1 MLNCHYSGIYN
12 GASYV
17 DFKRVSD
24 NYITI
29 NPNTTATTLSGIRIA
44 AGTADEVSNNTIIIP
59 RVAASSRTAYGI
71 YFTTSVNRIKDI
83 SNNKIKITEA
93 TTSYGIYL
101 SYMNLSA
108 DTNQTIVA
116 NNEIISDCSGTNYGI
131 YASSNYNTHLYHNS
145 IYLSGAGATSR
156 PFYEVTA
163 ASTGSLKNNILV
175 TLGGDATGTANQA
188 VYLASTSSNNWDISY
203 NNYYTVGTVL
213 GYGASANRA
222 DLAAW
227 KAAIP
232 KDSNSISALPPFSNL
247 NKNLVLKSYVGFECP
262 LLPDVTSELRG
273 FPRDT
278 LNYMGCY
285 TDIQLSYNLALTSF
299 ISPASNVLINGVT
312 TPLTVVMKN
321 KGDTTITN
329 VEIAWKHNDV
339 LKKTISWTGSL
350 AK

>member
-1 MLNCHYSGIYN
+1 
-12 GASYV
+12 
-17 DFKRVSD
+17 
-24 NYITI
+24 
-29 NPNTTATTLSGIRIA
+29 
-44 AGTADEVSNNTIIIP
+44 
-59 RVAASSRTAYGI
+59 
-71 YFTTSVNRIKDI
+71 
-83 SNNKIKITEA
+83 
-93 TTSYGIYL
+93 
-101 SYMNLSA
+101 MNLSA

-247 NKNLVLKSYVGFECP
+247 NKNLGIEKLCWF
-262 LLPDVTSELRG
+262 
-273 FPRDT
+273 
-278 LNYMGCY
+278 
-285 TDIQLSYNLALTSF
+285 
-299 ISPASNVLINGVT
+299 
-312 TPLTVVMKN
+312 
-321 KGDTTITN
+321 
-329 VEIAWKHNDV
+329 
-339 LKKTISWTGSL
+339 
-350 AK
+350 